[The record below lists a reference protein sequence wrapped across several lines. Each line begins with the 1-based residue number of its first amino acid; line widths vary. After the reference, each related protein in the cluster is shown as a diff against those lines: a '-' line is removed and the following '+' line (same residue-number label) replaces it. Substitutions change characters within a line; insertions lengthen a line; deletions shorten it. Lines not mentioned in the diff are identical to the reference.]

1 MKVKEFRNII
11 YNELGFSKEEFTQ
24 FETKEH
30 ILEWIDKL
38 KQQIAEIEIPD
49 EESPNLEQE
58 IEACYKLS
66 MYLNKLQLHE
76 YTEMKEK
83 D

>member
-1 MKVKEFRNII
+1 M
-11 YNELGFSKEEFTQ
+11 
-24 FETKEH
+24 FETREH

-38 KQQIAEIEIPD
+38 KQQISEINVTDEDFPD
-49 EESPNLEQE
+49 YNQE

-66 MYLNKLQLHE
+66 MYLRKLELHE
-76 YTEMKEK
+76 YKE

>member
-1 MKVKEFRNII
+1 MEVQLSNKT
-11 YNELGFSKEEFTQ
+11 ELPTHL

-49 EESPNLEQE
+49 EDFPNLEQE

-66 MYLNKLQLHE
+66 MYLSKLQLHE
-76 YTEMKEK
+76 YTEIKEEEK
-83 D
+83 DV